1 MVEEKPSRGRQSTF
15 TETKELLRRFNI
27 KALKGLGQ
35 HFLVDRSVLRRMAS
49 AADLLPSDIV
59 VEIGPGLGILTEELV
74 RSNGKVIAIEVDSK
88 LAFAL
93 AERFSH
99 VPKLTIINADVL
111 KLDPV
116 ELIMK
121 HASECSYP
129 QDYKVVAN
137 LPYNIAAPVLRRFLE
152 ASLKPSRM
160 VVMVQKEVGQ
170 SMVAAPGRMG
180 LLSLSIQ
187 LYGKPTIVGYVP
199 ARSFYPKPKVNS
211 AIVRI
216 DVHQKTAVEV
226 EDIASFFTVVK
237 AGFSAPRKQLRN
249 SLAQGMRMQAVSVVE
264 HLKRVEIAPERRP
277 QTLSL
282 EEWARV
288 YHEFTP
294 IRG

>member
-35 HFLVDRSVLRRMAS
+35 HFLVDRSVLRRMVS

-74 RSNGKVIAIEVDSK
+74 RSAGKVIAIEVDSK
-88 LAFAL
+88 MAFTL

-111 KLDPV
+111 KLDTV

-152 ASLKPSRM
+152 ASLKPNRM

-216 DVHQKTAVEV
+216 DIHQKTAVEV

-249 SLAQGMRMQAVSVVE
+249 SLAQGMQMQAVSVVE
-264 HLKRVEIAPERRP
+264 HLKRVGIAPERRP

-282 EEWARV
+282 EEWVRV
-288 YHEFTP
+288 CHEFTP
-294 IRG
+294 IRE